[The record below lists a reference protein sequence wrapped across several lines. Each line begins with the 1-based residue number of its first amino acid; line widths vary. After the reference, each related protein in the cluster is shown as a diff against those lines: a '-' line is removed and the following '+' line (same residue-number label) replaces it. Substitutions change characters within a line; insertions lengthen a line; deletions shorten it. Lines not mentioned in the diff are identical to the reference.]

1 MSEKRFFKNF
11 AEYHEYNL
19 SGAKKLII
27 ENHMLIN
34 PIRDYVQ
41 QTLVFTLCNNT
52 VYFFQI
58 LKF

>member
-1 MSEKRFFKNF
+1 MSEKRFFENF
-11 AEYHEYNL
+11 EEYHEYNL

-27 ENHMLIN
+27 ENRLLIN

-41 QTLVFTLCNNT
+41 QTLVLLYVIILFI
-52 VYFFQI
+52 FFQI